1 MDVLVKD
8 YLKKNPKVKGKD
20 GIYAIQAPNEKVIK
34 VGKAT
39 DIQTRLTSYIHTYGD
54 QVKLLSLTE
63 YNKRPVN
70 MAGKS
75 ELQIREKELLKR
87 LTDKGKL
94 APGRGSERFIMTKRE
109 LTKEIADMNKQ
120 KASTIYENRRKSTRE
135 KKTRTCVQWEYI

>member
-39 DIQTRLTSYIHTYGD
+39 DISARLTSYIHTYGD
-54 QVKLLSLTE
+54 QVKLLSLTQ
-63 YNKRPVN
+63 YKKRPEN

-75 ELQIREKELLKR
+75 ELEVREKELLKR

-94 APGRGSERFIMTKRE
+94 AKDRGKERFIMTKRE

-120 KASTIYENRRKSTRE
+120 KASVYTNRRKSDRE
-135 KKTRTCVQWEYI
+135 KKTRTCIEWAYI

>member
-54 QVKLLSLTE
+54 QVKLLSLTK
-63 YNKRPVN
+63 YKKRPVS

-75 ELQIREKELLKR
+75 ELEVRERELLKR

-94 APGRGSERFIMTKRE
+94 APGRGKERFVMTKRE
-109 LTKEIADMNKQ
+109 LTKEISDMNKQ
-120 KASTIYENRRKSTRE
+120 KASVYENRRKSTRE
-135 KKTRTCVQWEYI
+135 KKTRTCVQWAYI